1 MEATAAEVIG
11 EKRRLVLVRK
21 HVLIVD
27 LRGLATSQILDG
39 NVMRLV
45 SQLTHINEVSVYL
58 HRYKCTI
65 RTLN

>member
-58 HRYKCTI
+58 ST
-65 RTLN
+65 